1 MIRSLYIDGEGL
13 LYKTPIKLKLL
24 LLFSIGIILYVTN
37 NFPLLIS
44 ICIFCGIIYFSIR
57 QSLVPALKRLLPI
70 FITILIVSLFSF
82 FLRDKEEAV
91 FQLLRLTSL
100 MLFAAA
106 ITATT
111 KIGEFIQAITDFS
124 KPLER
129 IGIANAEDIGLAI
142 GLILRFVPEIL
153 TRYEAIRDAHKV
165 RGLKLRLLTILPSLI
180 ILTLQQAD
188 QIAQA
193 IDARNL
199 RSR

>member
-24 LLFSIGIILYVTN
+24 LLFSVGIILYVTN

-57 QSLVPALKRLLPI
+57 QSLLPALKRLLPI

-82 FLRDKEEAV
+82 FLRDKEEAA

-153 TRYEAIRDAHKV
+153 TRYEAIRDAHKA